1 MHSTSLTESL
11 ISFTITS
18 ITNHGEQILGF
29 TVAKKAEWERKWKE
43 KKKFLASVCLQES
56 CFLLENEFRG
66 K

>member
-18 ITNHGEQILGF
+18 ITNHGKQILGF
-29 TVAKKAEWERKWKE
+29 TVAKKTEWERKWKE
-43 KKKFLASVCLQES
+43 KKKFLASICLQEN
-56 CFLLENEFRG
+56 CFLLENEFRE